1 MPHQNKRGRPGDT
14 VTTSEVKLAGGYNS
28 ESNTNRP
35 FRQDASFD
43 AFKRHVIALETYA
56 DWRDD
61 FTARA
66 DRAQLRLQLT
76 GLDIDEHRALWAE
89 ARQLIRVGK
98 MLTPSGRAST

>member
-1 MPHQNKRGRPGDT
+1 MLHQNRRGRPGDT
-14 VTTSEVKLAGGYNS
+14 VATSECKVVGYNS
-28 ESNTNRP
+28 ESNTNQP
-35 FRQDASFD
+35 FRQDASFE

-56 DWRDD
+56 DWKDD
-61 FTARA
+61 FTART

-89 ARQLIRVGK
+89 AQQLIRVGK